1 MEKGRGSV
9 RLKFWQKT
17 YLLTLALFLLAL
29 GGGTTAIA
37 SVSQQRAFEAECGKL
52 LAQQHSVAQ
61 ILAADAAAVQAR
73 RPEALPRLAQAGD
86 VWADELPQP
95 DSALPEVPPEGQR
108 VHTVLLS
115 GGRHVLYISAVLP
128 APPEDVAVT
137 CAFDMEAFFVQWAQT
152 RRAFLLAGA
161 AVFAVLAAAL
171 YVVLR
176 GLSRPMARVAGRLA
190 DGDYTARSPERTR
203 DEVGQ
208 LAHALNEMAA
218 RVERNVAEL
227 RETARR
233 KQQLVDNVAHELR
246 TPLTAVGGYAEYIQ
260 RAELSEE
267 EKYEAAQYIVE
278 EANRLAVMSER
289 LLQMAAL
296 RGEQA
301 AREPVDVPALLEKAA
316 RTVAPKAA
324 ARGVALEPVQ
334 ADACTVQG
342 EAALLESLMVNLADN
357 AVKAC
362 GPGGSVRLCARR
374 ETGRLTLT
382 VQDTGRGMD
391 AETLAHIGEP
401 FYRPDKARSREQGG
415 AGLGLALCFQIAQS
429 HGAALSFT
437 SAPGAGTTAAV
448 IFTA

>member
-1 MEKGRGSV
+1 ME
-9 RLKFWQKT
+9 
-17 YLLTLALFLLAL
+17 
-29 GGGTTAIA
+29 
-37 SVSQQRAFEAECGKL
+37 
-52 LAQQHSVAQ
+52 
-61 ILAADAAAVQAR
+61 
-73 RPEALPRLAQAGD
+73 RLA
-86 VWADELPQP
+86 W
-95 DSALPEVPPEGQR
+95 
-108 VHTVLLS
+108 
-115 GGRHVLYISAVLP
+115 
-128 APPEDVAVT
+128 
-137 CAFDMEAFFVQWAQT
+137 
-152 RRAFLLAGA
+152 
-161 AVFAVLAAAL
+161 
-171 YVVLR
+171 
-176 GLSRPMARVAGRLA
+176 VAGRLA

-218 RVERNVAEL
+218 RVEWNVAEL

-374 ETGRLTLT
+374 ETGRLMLT

>member
-1 MEKGRGSV
+1 MRNKMEKGRGSV

-61 ILAADAAAVQAR
+61 SLAADAAAVQAR
-73 RPEALPRLAQAGD
+73 RPEALPRLAQNYAGQLKRSGVFLRVAQAGD

-161 AVFAVLAAAL
+161 AVSAVLAAAL

-176 GLSRPMARVAGRLA
+176 GLSRPMERLARVAGRLA

-301 AREPVDVPALLEKAA
+301 
-316 RTVAPKAA
+316 
-324 ARGVALEPVQ
+324 ALEPVQ

>member
-1 MEKGRGSV
+1 MRNKMEKGRGSV
-9 RLKFWQKT
+9 WLKFWQKT

-29 GGGTTAIA
+29 GGGITAIA

-61 ILAADAAAVQAR
+61 SLAADAAAVQ
-73 RPEALPRLAQAGD
+73 
-86 VWADELPQP
+86 
-95 DSALPEVPPEGQR
+95 
-108 VHTVLLS
+108 
-115 GGRHVLYISAVLP
+115 
-128 APPEDVAVT
+128 
-137 CAFDMEAFFVQWAQT
+137 
-152 RRAFLLAGA
+152 
-161 AVFAVLAAAL
+161 
-171 YVVLR
+171 
-176 GLSRPMARVAGRLA
+176 
-190 DGDYTARSPERTR
+190 
-203 DEVGQ
+203 
-208 LAHALNEMAA
+208 
-218 RVERNVAEL
+218 
-227 RETARR
+227 
-233 KQQLVDNVAHELR
+233 
-246 TPLTAVGGYAEYIQ
+246 
-260 RAELSEE
+260 
-267 EKYEAAQYIVE
+267 
-278 EANRLAVMSER
+278 
-289 LLQMAAL
+289 
-296 RGEQA
+296 

>member
-1 MEKGRGSV
+1 MRNKMEKGRGSV

-61 ILAADAAAVQAR
+61 SLAADAAAVQAR
-73 RPEALPRLAQAGD
+73 RPEALPRLAQNYAGQLKRSGVFLRVAQAGD

-176 GLSRPMARVAGRLA
+176 GLSRPMERLARVAGRLA

-301 AREPVDVPALLEKAA
+301 AREPVDVPALLE
-316 RTVAPKAA
+316 
-324 ARGVALEPVQ
+324 
-334 ADACTVQG
+334 
-342 EAALLESLMVNLADN
+342 SLMVNLADN

>member
-61 ILAADAAAVQAR
+61 SLAADAAAVQAR
-73 RPEALPRLAQAGD
+73 RPEALPRLAQNYAGQLKRSGVFLRVAQAGD

-115 GGRHVLYISAVLP
+115 GGRHVLY
-128 APPEDVAVT
+128 
-137 CAFDMEAFFVQWAQT
+137 
-152 RRAFLLAGA
+152 
-161 AVFAVLAAAL
+161 
-171 YVVLR
+171 VVLR
-176 GLSRPMARVAGRLA
+176 GLSRPMERLARVAGRLA

-246 TPLTAVGGYAEYIQ
+246 TPLTAVGGYAEYID
-260 RAELSEE
+260 R
-267 EKYEAAQYIVE
+267 K
-278 EANRLAVMSER
+278 
-289 LLQMAAL
+289 
-296 RGEQA
+296 
-301 AREPVDVPALLEKAA
+301 
-316 RTVAPKAA
+316 
-324 ARGVALEPVQ
+324 
-334 ADACTVQG
+334 
-342 EAALLESLMVNLADN
+342 
-357 AVKAC
+357 
-362 GPGGSVRLCARR
+362 SV
-374 ETGRLTLT
+374 
-382 VQDTGRGMD
+382 V
-391 AETLAHIGEP
+391 
-401 FYRPDKARSREQGG
+401 
-415 AGLGLALCFQIAQS
+415 
-429 HGAALSFT
+429 
-437 SAPGAGTTAAV
+437 
-448 IFTA
+448 